1 MSKIKILIAVCT
13 LLVLV
18 TAWSSFSS
26 TAYSQAQSANS
37 NNVKLGTPQFSEATN
52 DKVTSMKPAVIN
64 GTHGTLLSF
73 TGHGIL
79 GGVNA
84 TDTGT
89 AFVTNGTGGD
99 QYQTGHGKYT
109 TASGGVA
116 PFTFI
121 GVIHPGLSIGT
132 QFNSKATGNLSFLG
146 NAAGIFKVDVK
157 AGKIS
162 GMVWFW
168 K

>member
-1 MSKIKILIAVCT
+1 MPLYIY
-13 LLVLV
+13 LVI
-18 TAWSSFSS
+18 
-26 TAYSQAQSANS
+26 Y
-37 NNVKLGTPQFSEATN
+37 G
-52 DKVTSMKPAVIN
+52 I
-64 GTHGTLLSF
+64 LLSF

-79 GGVNA
+79 GGVNT

-99 QYQTGHGKYT
+99 QYQVGHGKYM

-121 GVIHPGLSIGT
+121 GVIHSGVSLGT
-132 QFNSKATGNLSFLG
+132 QFNTKASGDLSFAG
-146 NAAGIFKVDVK
+146 NAAGIFKVDLTP
-157 AGKIS
+157 GKVS